1 MFNKICICDITIVN
15 EYKII
20 AFLEKGIKMVVL
32 TLIISMVVILFL
44 VNKKVNIGYSL
55 MIGAVLLALLNGKSM
70 GYIFKTFINTFL
82 EYTTISL
89 AATIALITI
98 LGHLMEKYLILDRMI
113 SALEKMLRSAKATI
127 LIAPAIIGT
136 LLVTGGALMSCP
148 VVEKLGDKLDIP
160 KDKRASINLIFRH
173 AMYFFFPLSPTI
185 ILAAKIGNYDIW
197 DFIKLQFPIA
207 LIMYILGYIFYLK
220 NYKEPEL
227 EKIEVGTYIKTIG
240 RFLLYSSPLLV
251 SIFGVLLFSLPFYI
265 SLVTG
270 IIVSIV
276 INLVDKSKD
285 INYDIKENIF
295 LTMYKGIKPSMVI
308 AIIGIMIFKNIV
320 NDTEEI
326 YIFLNSLLDKG
337 IPLEILILISCAI
350 ISFSVASTQPSIA
363 ILYPMILPL
372 APNYNT
378 MLLYAMF
385 IYTSA
390 FMFYYISPLHMCQV
404 LTLEYFDVK
413 LKDLYKNY
421 LYILPLTY
429 LSMIIIYLINIL

>member
-1 MFNKICICDITIVN
+1 
-15 EYKII
+15 
-20 AFLEKGIKMVVL
+20 MVVL
-32 TLIISMVVILFL
+32 TLIVSMALTLFL

-55 MIGAVLLALLNGKSM
+55 MIGAVLLALLNGKSLS
-70 GYIFKTFINTFL
+70 YIFNTFIATFL
-82 EYTTISL
+82 DYTTISL

-98 LGHLMEKYLILDRMI
+98 LGYLMEKYLILDRMI
-113 SALEKMLRSAKATI
+113 FALEKMLRSAKATI

-148 VVEKLGDKLDIP
+148 VVEKLGDRLDIP
-160 KDKRASINLIFRH
+160 KDKRAAINLIFRH

-207 LIMYILGYIFYLK
+207 VVMYILGYIFYLR

-227 EKIEVGTYIKTIG
+227 ERFELGLYIKTIG
-240 RFLLYSSPLLV
+240 NFLLYSSPLLV
-251 SIFGVLLFSLPFYI
+251 SIFGVLLFELPFYR
-265 SLVTG
+265 SLIGG
-270 IIVSIV
+270 IIVSVI
-276 INLVDKSKD
+276 INLFDKSTDNK
-285 INYDIKENIF
+285 YDIKENIF
-295 LTMYKGIKPSMVI
+295 VTMYKGIKPSMVI

-320 NDTEEI
+320 NDMEEI
-326 YIFLNSLLDKG
+326 YIFLDGLLDKG
-337 IPLEILILISCAI
+337 IPLEVLILISCAI

-372 APNYNT
+372 APNYST
-378 MLLYAMF
+378 MILYAMF

-404 LTLEYFDVK
+404 LTLEYFEVK

-421 LYILPLTY
+421 VYILPLTY
-429 LSMIIIYLINIL
+429 LAMIIIYVVNRM